1 MTAARR
7 GGWLPPL
14 LLASFAAIWLA
25 LAWDPWYREDWALE
39 NVLVGVGLLWLVRR
53 HRVAPFSNAAYVLVF
68 VFGVLHEIGAHH
80 TYSEVPYDAWARA
93 VTGQTVSDVLDLTR
107 NHFDRLAHFAF
118 GLLLFRPVREYVET
132 DGPLYGVAPY
142 LYPVALLA
150 TMSLIFELIE
160 WGAAVVFGDD
170 LGQAYLGT
178 QGDVWDAQKD
188 MALALLGSVIAAGVA
203 MLWQGR
209 ILAKVRNR
217 GAGSPANFRS
227 PSPSG
232 SRTSTGSSPP
242 AASFNPCPRASGGNR
257 A

>member
-1 MTAARR
+1 MSGARE

-14 LLASFAAIWLA
+14 LFAAFAVIWLA
-25 LAWDPWYREDWALE
+25 LAWAPWYREDWALE
-39 NVLVGVGLLWLVRR
+39 NVLGGLGLLWLGRR
-53 HRVAPFSNAAYVLVF
+53 HRTAPFSDTAYVLLF

-93 VTGQTVSDVLDLTR
+93 LTGHTVSDALGLAR

-132 DGPLYGVAPY
+132 DGPLPGAASY

-150 TMSLIFELIE
+150 TMSLVFELFE
-160 WGAAVVFGDD
+160 WGAAAVFGGD

-188 MALALLGSVIAAGVA
+188 MALALLGSVIAAVAA
-203 MLWQGR
+203 ML
-209 ILAKVRNR
+209 LARK
-217 GAGSPANFRS
+217 
-227 PSPSG
+227 
-232 SRTSTGSSPP
+232 
-242 AASFNPCPRASGGNR
+242 NPC
-257 A
+257 

>member
-1 MTAARR
+1 MSGARE

-14 LLASFAAIWLA
+14 LFAAFAAVWLA

-39 NVLVGVGLLWLVRR
+39 NVLVGLGLLWLVRR
-53 HRVAPFSNAAYVLVF
+53 HRVAPFSDTAYVLLF

-93 VTGQTVSDVLDLTR
+93 LTGHTVSDALGLAR

-132 DGPLYGVAPY
+132 DGPLPGAASY

-150 TMSLIFELIE
+150 TMSLVFELFE
-160 WGAAVVFGDD
+160 WGAAEVFGGD

-188 MALALLGSVIAAGVA
+188 MALALLGSVIAAVTT
-203 MLWQGR
+203 MLMAR
-209 ILAKVRNR
+209 K
-217 GAGSPANFRS
+217 
-227 PSPSG
+227 
-232 SRTSTGSSPP
+232 
-242 AASFNPCPRASGGNR
+242 NPC
-257 A
+257 